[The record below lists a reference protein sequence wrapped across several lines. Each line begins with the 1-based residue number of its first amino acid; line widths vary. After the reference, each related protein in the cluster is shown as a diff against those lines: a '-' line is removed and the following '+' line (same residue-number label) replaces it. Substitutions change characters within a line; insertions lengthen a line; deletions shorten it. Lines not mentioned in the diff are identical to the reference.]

1 MKIGKWKGERLANKE
16 AAFVDL
22 GRGKDRRRL
31 VSLLR
36 EFRGAEKKVGHLISE
51 LNSPSE
57 ITRTFP

>member
-22 GRGKDRRRL
+22 GRGKDRRL

-36 EFRGAEKKVGHLISE
+36 EFRGAEKKVGRLISE

-57 ITRTFP
+57 ITSTFP